1 MSRILFAKLK
11 RWESLPR
18 RSLLVLSACSLS
30 ACCLSFAQGE
40 GDVDEAEGLVA
51 GGDCIDDFDVFAE
64 NFEEDLDEDFFD
76 KVGVGSGFEG
86 QKESSK
92 GLEERK
98 SARCVERRSLRV

>member
-1 MSRILFAKLK
+1 M
-11 RWESLPR
+11 
-18 RSLLVLSACSLS
+18 VLS

-40 GDVDEAEGLVA
+40 GDVDEVEGLVA
-51 GGDCIDDFDVFAE
+51 DGDCIDDFDIFAE

>member
-1 MSRILFAKLK
+1 MPPEDF
-11 RWESLPR
+11 
-18 RSLLVLSACSLS
+18 
-30 ACCLSFAQGE
+30 FH
-40 GDVDEAEGLVA
+40 
-51 GGDCIDDFDVFAE
+51 DCIDDFDIFAE